1 VSKLSLTDQFL
12 LRMLLSQLLDQL
24 PERPTDWQEAA
35 AILWGHTIV
44 RRELSE
50 LFDVLKAR
58 LTHVTNAIA
67 GMADVPLRVHAR
79 YTRLE
84 ILAAAGVTEWSKLSA
99 WREGVRYLPT
109 IPADLLAFTLNKSE
123 GHFSPTTRYRDY
135 AISRDLIHWESQSMT
150 RALSPTG
157 KRYQE
162 HQSKQSWVLLFARQ
176 TVSER
181 AFHFLGPADY
191 VSHVGEAPMAV
202 TWKLR
207 QPMPGDLFQAFA
219 AAVA

>member
-1 VSKLSLTDQFL
+1 
-12 LRMLLSQLLDQL
+12 MLAAQLLDQL
-24 PERPTDWQEAA
+24 PEEPADWQQAA
-35 AILWGHTIV
+35 AIVWSHANV

-50 LFDVLKAR
+50 LLDVLKAQR
-58 LTHVTNAIA
+58 SHVTNPLP
-67 GMADVPLRVHAR
+67 GLADVPLSVHAR

-84 ILAAAGVTEWSKLSA
+84 ILAASGVTEWSRLSA
-99 WREGVRYLPT
+99 WREGVRHLRD
-109 IPADLLAFTLNKSE
+109 IPADLLVFTLNKSE

-150 RALSPTG
+150 RASSATG
-157 KRYQE
+157 TRYQE
-162 HQSKQSWVLLFARQ
+162 HKSKRNWILLFARQ

-181 AFHFLGPADY
+181 AFYFLGAADY
-191 VSHVGEAPMAV
+191 VGHVGEAPMAV

>member
-1 VSKLSLTDQFL
+1 MLALPDQRL
-12 LRMLLSQLLDQL
+12 LRMLLAQLLDQL
-24 PERPTDWQEAA
+24 PEKPADWQEAA